1 MFLLG
6 NIFCFCLTL
15 DAQTGS
21 NQDASPVPAILN
33 QSFSRLDSNNIP
45 VYRSIFLLEK
55 KEHEFSYDILKTI
68 EKNESN
74 YDSDTIDRSFLVN
87 NPFDIDDSS
96 NPFNLPRS
104 GVQSSKF
111 GKKNKENEQ
120 VDRFFKELFA
130 YKAPP
135 KKTVSN
141 RKPPV
146 VAPIWLLF
154 TLLLLLSFYSYV
166 LVVYRK
172 EVFKTLQAFK
182 NISWTIQPFR
192 EQKNIFT
199 PYSLFSS
206 SLYILSIG
214 HFVFVAINLWLTR
227 FEQEQ
232 DWRFSM
238 LLFCILIVLLL
249 FIVKQ
254 GQVKIFGL
262 IYPVGQQM
270 DYYNFVISN
279 NSRVC
284 GLFLTPI
291 LFLMV
296 YPPDVIKYFVMYTLL
311 AILAALYLF
320 RYIKSGIASSKIIT
334 SNKLHFFIYLC
345 SVEIAP
351 VIIILKFLTI
361 I

>member
-1 MFLLG
+1 MLAIIPLY
-6 NIFCFCLTL
+6 
-15 DAQTGS
+15 AQTGT
-21 NQDASPVPAILN
+21 NQELNPIPQILN
-33 QSFSRLDSNNIP
+33 QNINSVDSSALPILIYP
-45 VYRSIFLLEK
+45 VLQKPEK
-55 KEHEFSYDILKTI
+55 KEAIPAFDII
-68 EKNESN
+68 KNKQEGQLSN
-74 YDSDTIDRSFLVN
+74 SNDSIDRSYYIN
-87 NPFDIDDSS
+87 NPFDIDDSN
-96 NPFNLPRS
+96 NPFNLPRNGS
-104 GVQSSKF
+104 FNKF
-111 GKKNKENEQ
+111 GRKEKDNQ
-120 VDRFFKELFA
+120 QIDKFFKELFA
-130 YKAPP
+130 YKSAP